1 MDWDDLKIFLAIAR
15 RGSVR
20 GAADELKVNQSTVSR
35 RIAAFEKKIDTILF
49 EKLPS
54 GYVITEAGEKIL
66 GNVEHIEDQVFS
78 IDRNLYSQKD
88 ELTGSLKV
96 AMAVPLASNMLMP
109 DISRFT
115 KKYPNIRLD
124 LAISASPTN
133 LSKRETD
140 VAIRV
145 IKIGD
150 SPPPYLVG
158 RKVVTYATAA
168 YVARSRT
175 SKKNVWIGNSEDE
188 KNPQWL
194 KESVL
199 PKVKIGHSIDNLI
212 TAMEAVKAGMGMAI
226 LPCCF
231 ADLQEDLV
239 RVPSAK
245 VIPGREIWILTHI
258 DLKNTPRVRVF
269 LDFIREV
276 FEQKRELL
284 EGKLPIY

>member
-20 GAADELKVNQSTVSR
+20 GAAEELKVNQSTVSR
-35 RIAAFEKKIDTILF
+35 RIAAFEKRIDTILF

-66 GNVEHIEDQVFS
+66 DNAEQIEEQVFA
-78 IDRNLYSQKD
+78 IDRNLFSQKD
-88 ELTGSLKV
+88 ELSGSLKV

-115 KKYPNIRLD
+115 KIYPGIRLD
-124 LAISASPTN
+124 LAISANPTN

-158 RKVVTYATAA
+158 RKVVTYATST
-168 YVARSRT
+168 YVARSRMN
-175 SKKNVWIGNSEDE
+175 KGNIWIGNSEDE

-194 KESVL
+194 KDSVL
-199 PKVKIGHSIDNLI
+199 PNLKIGHSIDNLI
-212 TAMEAVKAGMGMAI
+212 TVVEAVKAGMGMAI

-231 ADLQEDLV
+231 ADLEEDLI

-245 VIPGREIWILTHI
+245 VQPGREIWILTHI